1 MLSEDFQERLFHL
14 LRECSEIIASSTV
27 LHTHSSRLWI
37 QLWLENTRVVH
48 SHLCQ
53 GLEYHTDIDTSF
65 YLFLRC
71 HVLQCS
77 SIPAFNRLW
86 LFPRCVLPR
95 SFPEPALLVTC
106 PSRDLFFSGPVFL
119 GTYSSWDLSFLRP
132 VLPVTWDLSF
142 LGPVL
147 PRTCTSGDLSFWW
160 PVLLGTCPSRDLSFL
175 WHVTCPFRDLSF
187 PELALLV
194 TCLSRDLSF
203 LRPVLPRTCTFF
215 DPPFQ
220 KFDENSCIVVW
231 HRQVDRWAG
240 CWCQL
245 SELGYC
251 DCWQRMQSTVRCSTW
266 RHRTA
271 CLKCDRPLTEYMV
284 KWTGK
289 SCYMTQ
295 STGASHRV
303 QLSTLVVMLLGKYF
317 CPMAEV
323 MYCLWARLPS

>member
-106 PSRDLFFSGPVFL
+106 PRDLSFSGPVFL
-119 GTYSSWDLSFLRP
+119 GDLSF
-132 VLPVTWDLSF
+132 S
-142 LGPVL
+142 GPVL
-147 PRTCTSGDLSFWW
+147 PE
-160 PVLLGTCPSRDLSFL
+160 TCPSCDMGLVLSETCPSQDLHFL
-175 WHVTCPFRDLSF
+175 WP
-187 PELALLV
+187 A
-194 TCLSRDLSF
+194 
-203 LRPVLPRTCTFF
+203 
-215 DPPFQ
+215 
-220 KFDENSCIVVW
+220 
-231 HRQVDRWAG
+231 
-240 CWCQL
+240 L
-245 SELGYC
+245 SEI
-251 DCWQRMQSTVRCSTW
+251 WWKFMHS
-266 RHRTA
+266 
-271 CLKCDRPLTEYMV
+271 CLT
-284 KWTGK
+284 
-289 SCYMTQ
+289 
-295 STGASHRV
+295 
-303 QLSTLVVMLLGKYF
+303 
-317 CPMAEV
+317 
-323 MYCLWARLPS
+323 

>member
-147 PRTCTSGDLSFWW
+147 PRTCTSGDLSFSGPVLPETCPSCDMWLVLSGTCPFQNLHFWW
-160 PVLLGTCPSRDLSFL
+160 PVFLGTCPF
-175 WHVTCPFRDLSF
+175 WGLSF
-187 PELALLV
+187 PGLALSL
-194 TCLSRDLSF
+194 T
-203 LRPVLPRTCTFF
+203 RPFRNLM
-215 DPPFQ
+215 
-220 KFDENSCIVVW
+220 KI
-231 HRQVDRWAG
+231 HA
-240 CWCQL
+240 
-245 SELGYC
+245 
-251 DCWQRMQSTVRCSTW
+251 
-266 RHRTA
+266 
-271 CLKCDRPLTEYMV
+271 
-284 KWTGK
+284 
-289 SCYMTQ
+289 
-295 STGASHRV
+295 
-303 QLSTLVVMLLGKYF
+303 
-317 CPMAEV
+317 
-323 MYCLWARLPS
+323 